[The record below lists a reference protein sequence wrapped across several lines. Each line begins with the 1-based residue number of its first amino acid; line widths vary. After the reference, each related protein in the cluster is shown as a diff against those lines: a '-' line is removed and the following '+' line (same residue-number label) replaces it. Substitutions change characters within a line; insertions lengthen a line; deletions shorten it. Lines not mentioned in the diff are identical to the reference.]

1 MSDPAEGRELR
12 RISDELAIRNLVAQF
27 ANACSP
33 HDLDKFAGLW
43 VPDEDCSPAD
53 RATWT
58 LSEPFAM
65 SKTGVADVLAMHKS
79 LAEPWDFFVQ
89 LVHSGVV
96 DIGDDGHTAQG
107 RFILREVAKGP
118 KETYYNNF
126 AIYEDAYVKVRG
138 KWFFKRRAYNYMFLD
153 SGPFKGDICPPAL
166 AWSAGK

>member
-1 MSDPAEGRELR
+1 MTDSTDGRELR

-33 HDLDKFAGLW
+33 VDLDKVASLW
-43 VPDEDCSPAD
+43 VPDEHCSPSN

-65 SKTGVADVLAMHKS
+65 TSVGVANVLAMHKS
-79 LAEPWDFFVQ
+79 LTDPWDFFVQ

-96 DIGDDGHTAQG
+96 DIGDNGQTAHG

-118 KETYYNNF
+118 NETYYNNF
-126 AIYEDAYVKVRG
+126 AIYEDEYVKVRG
-138 KWFFKRRAYNYMFLD
+138 KWYFKRREYNYMFLD